1 MDTFLEQ
8 INELQVL
15 QKDLVSIHPL
25 FAEHYPVVVAF
36 ESLLYIYDYS
46 SKTEQYEWV
55 KTVPDDLNIPDDCLA
70 AFEVHHMEGRMC
82 AVVTD
87 AAFQNFE
94 QKVYL
99 FHEFIHCYVCEQFPD
114 ISDRLEIKRRM
125 EQIKRVTWELD
136 YEFPYDHE
144 MVVQRITSLLSALK
158 SGDLLQ
164 VKEARLALFSSLSE
178 EQGEYFNWLEW
189 NEGYARYMENRI
201 REQWGLEINHMGD
214 SAPFNRLVFYEC
226 GSEYISLLINE
237 QPELHTDLERLF
249 EVIQTERVQGRG

>member
-8 INELQVL
+8 INELQEL

-25 FAEHYPVVVAF
+25 FREHYPVVVAY
-36 ESLLYIYDYS
+36 ETLLYIYDYS
-46 SKTEQYEWV
+46 SKTKQYEWV
-55 KTVPDDLNIPDDCLA
+55 KTVPDDLNIPDECLA
-70 AFEVHHMEGRMC
+70 AFPVHHMDERIC

-94 QKVYL
+94 QKVFL
-99 FHEFIHCYVCEQFPD
+99 FHEFVHCYVYEQYRD
-114 ISDRLEIKRRM
+114 IGDRLEIKRRM

-136 YEFPYDHE
+136 YEFPYDNE
-144 MVVQRITSLLSALK
+144 IVTERINSLLSALK
-158 SGDLLQ
+158 SKDLLQ
-164 VKEARLALFSSLSE
+164 VKAARLALFNSLSE

-201 REQWGLEINHMGD
+201 RVKLGLDMNHLGD

-226 GSEYISLLINE
+226 GSEYISLLVNE
-237 QPELHTDLERLF
+237 QPDLHTDLEQLF
-249 EVIQTERVQGRG
+249 ETIQAERVQA

>member
-8 INELQVL
+8 INELQEL

-25 FAEHYPVVVAF
+25 FREHYPVVVAY
-36 ESLLYIYDYS
+36 ETLLYIYDYS
-46 SKTEQYEWV
+46 SKTKQYEWV
-55 KTVPDDLNIPDDCLA
+55 KTVPDDLNIPDECLA
-70 AFEVHHMEGRMC
+70 AFPVHHMDERIC

-99 FHEFIHCYVCEQFPD
+99 FHEFVHCYVYEQYRD
-114 ISDRLEIKRRM
+114 IGDRLEIKRRM

-136 YEFPYDHE
+136 YEFPYDNE
-144 MVVQRITSLLSALK
+144 IVTERITSLLSALK
-158 SGDLLQ
+158 SKDLLQ
-164 VKEARLALFSSLSE
+164 VKAARLALFNSLSE

-201 REQWGLEINHMGD
+201 REKLGLDMNHLGD

-226 GSEYISLLINE
+226 GSEYISLLVNE
-237 QPELHTDLERLF
+237 QPDLHTDLEQLF
-249 EVIQTERVQGRG
+249 ETIQAERVQA

>member
-8 INELQVL
+8 INELQEL

-25 FAEHYPVVVAF
+25 FADYYPVVVAF
-36 ESLLYIYDYS
+36 ETLLYIYDYS
-46 SKTEQYEWV
+46 SRTQQYEWV
-55 KTVPDDLNIPDDCLA
+55 KTVPDDLNIPEGCLA
-70 AFEVHHMEGRMC
+70 AFPVHHMGGRMC

-99 FHEFIHCYVCEQFPD
+99 FHEFVHCYVYEQYND
-114 ISDRLEIKRRM
+114 MGDRLEIKRKM

-136 YEFPYDHE
+136 YEFPYDNE

-158 SGDLLQ
+158 SKDLLQ
-164 VKEARLALFSSLSE
+164 VKEARVALFSSLSE

-189 NEGYARYMENRI
+189 NEGYARYLENRI
-201 REQWGLEINHMGD
+201 REKFGLEINHMGD

-226 GSEYISLLINE
+226 GSEYISLLVNE
-237 QPELHTDLERLF
+237 QPDLHTDLEQLF
-249 EVIQTERVQGRG
+249 VRIQTERVQA

>member
-8 INELQVL
+8 INELQEL

-25 FAEHYPVVVAF
+25 FREHYPVVVAY
-36 ESLLYIYDYS
+36 ETLLYIYDYS
-46 SKTEQYEWV
+46 SKTKQYEWV
-55 KTVPDDLNIPDDCLA
+55 KTVPDDLNIPDECLA
-70 AFEVHHMEGRMC
+70 AFPVHHMDERIC

-94 QKVYL
+94 EKVFL
-99 FHEFIHCYVCEQFPD
+99 FHEFVHCYVYEQYRD
-114 ISDRLEIKRRM
+114 IGDRLEIKRRM

-136 YEFPYDHE
+136 YEFPYDNE
-144 MVVQRITSLLSALK
+144 IVTERITSLLSALK
-158 SGDLLQ
+158 SKDLLQ
-164 VKEARLALFSSLSE
+164 VKAARLALFSSLSE

-201 REQWGLEINHMGD
+201 RVKLGLDINHLGD

-226 GSEYISLLINE
+226 GSEYINLLVNE
-237 QPELHTDLERLF
+237 QPDLLTDLEQLF
-249 EVIQTERVQGRG
+249 ETIQMERVRA

>member
-8 INELQVL
+8 INELQEL

-25 FAEHYPVVVAF
+25 FADYYPVVVAF
-36 ESLLYIYDYS
+36 ETLLYIYDYS
-46 SKTEQYEWV
+46 SKTQQYEWV
-55 KTVPDDLNIPDDCLA
+55 KTVPDDLNIPEGCLA
-70 AFEVHHMEGRMC
+70 AFRVHHMDERMC

-99 FHEFIHCYVCEQFPD
+99 FHEFVHCYVNEQYTD
-114 ISDRLEIKRRM
+114 MGDRLEIKHKM

-136 YEFPYDHE
+136 YEFPYDNE

-158 SGDLLQ
+158 RKDLLQ
-164 VKEARLALFSSLSE
+164 VKEARVALFSSLSE

-189 NEGYARYMENRI
+189 NEGYARYLENRI
-201 REQWGLEINHMGD
+201 REKFGLEINHIGD
-214 SAPFNRLVFYEC
+214 TAPFNRLVFYEC
-226 GSEYISLLINE
+226 GSEYISLLVNE
-237 QPELHTDLERLF
+237 QPDLHTDLEQLF
-249 EVIQTERVQGRG
+249 VRIQTERVQA

>member
-8 INELQVL
+8 INELQEL

-25 FAEHYPVVVAF
+25 FAEYYPVVVAF

-46 SKTEQYEWV
+46 SKTQQYEWV
-55 KTVPDDLNIPDDCLA
+55 KTVPDDLNIPDECLA
-70 AFEVHHMEGRMC
+70 AFPVHHMGGRMC

-99 FHEFIHCYVCEQFPD
+99 FHEFVHCYVYEQYTD
-114 ISDRLEIKRRM
+114 MGDRLEIKRKM

-136 YEFPYDHE
+136 YEFPYDNE
-144 MVVQRITSLLSALK
+144 TVVQRITSLLSALK
-158 SGDLLQ
+158 SKDLLQ
-164 VKEARLALFSSLSE
+164 VKEARVALFSSLSE

-189 NEGYARYMENRI
+189 NEGYARYLENRI
-201 REQWGLEINHMGD
+201 REKLGLEINRMGD

-226 GSEYISLLINE
+226 GSEYISLLVNE
-237 QPELHTDLERLF
+237 QPDLHTDLEQLF
-249 EVIQTERVQGRG
+249 ERIQTERVQG

>member
-8 INELQVL
+8 INELQEL

-36 ESLLYIYDYS
+36 ETLLYIYDYS
-46 SKTEQYEWV
+46 SKTKQYEWV
-55 KTVPDDLNIPDDCLA
+55 KTVPDDLNIPDECLA
-70 AFEVHHMEGRMC
+70 AFPVHHMDGRMC

-99 FHEFIHCYVCEQFPD
+99 FHEFVHCYVNEQYTD
-114 ISDRLEIKRRM
+114 MGDRLEIKRKM

-136 YEFPYDHE
+136 YEFPYDNE

-158 SGDLLQ
+158 SKDLLQ
-164 VKEARLALFSSLSE
+164 VKEARVALFSSLSE

-189 NEGYARYMENRI
+189 NEGYARYLENRI
-201 REQWGLEINHMGD
+201 REKFGLEINHMGD
-214 SAPFNRLVFYEC
+214 SSPFNRLVFYEC
-226 GSEYISLLINE
+226 GSEYISLLVNE
-237 QPELHTDLERLF
+237 QPDLHTDLEQLF
-249 EVIQTERVQGRG
+249 VRIQTERVQA